1 MDANFKPQG
10 YEIIDLRLGG
20 VLSRLKTT
28 SETLR
33 KYINH
38 EVAEIPMLEE
48 TLLPYYYN
56 HDGLLSLDQYKFMAS
71 ASKFSF

>member
-1 MDANFKPQG
+1 MQTLKPQG

-28 SETLR
+28 KGTLI
-33 KYINH
+33 KYING
-38 EVAEIPMLEE
+38 EITKIPMLEE
-48 TLLPYYYN
+48 VLLPYYYRN
-56 HDGLLSLDQYKFMAS
+56 DELLSFNQYKFMAS